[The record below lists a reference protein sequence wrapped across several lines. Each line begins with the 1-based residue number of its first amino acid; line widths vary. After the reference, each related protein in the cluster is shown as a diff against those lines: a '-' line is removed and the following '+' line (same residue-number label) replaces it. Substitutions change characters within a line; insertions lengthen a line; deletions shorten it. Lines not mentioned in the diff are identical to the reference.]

1 MTDTRP
7 DPFAPQKANQTA
19 IRAIPVPELPRCDC
33 LVDPYHRWNCPLTP
47 GMGANH
53 PRPGLQP
60 LDRPNPGW
68 PDTGENY
75 SSRYE
80 TSCEKSLTREKSD
93 SACEC
98 SP

>member
-1 MTDTRP
+1 MDDTTP
-7 DPFAPQKANQTA
+7 DPFAPQEANQTA

-60 LDRPNPGW
+60 LDRPNPLDSTERNHMSIN
-68 PDTGENY
+68 PDIFAKTY
-75 SSRYE
+75 VAVD
-80 TSCEKSLTREKSD
+80 K
-93 SACEC
+93 
-98 SP
+98 